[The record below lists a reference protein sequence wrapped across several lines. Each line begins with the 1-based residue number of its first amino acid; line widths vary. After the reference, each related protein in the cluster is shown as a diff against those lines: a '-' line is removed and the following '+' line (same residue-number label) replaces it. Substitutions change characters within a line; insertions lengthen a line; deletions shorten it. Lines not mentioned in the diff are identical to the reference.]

1 MTWQLGMR
9 GICRCS
15 TPMAGLSTIDS
26 RPSSPLFIP
35 ARRRVSVHEPVGAVA
50 IRPSLPR
57 LTSIPHPDLRPM
69 MNPIPDH
76 HDGLA
81 PVAARRSLLKAALTA
96 VTALLLPRAATA
108 GDDLWTT
115 FQTPAAFLAEAFG
128 TPPAPSVLALDAA
141 MQAQIAAVFGRAY
154 PQTQLRYWKANGR
167 SAWILDDI
175 GKQGYQ
181 ITTSG
186 FVVKEKHIDFAR
198 VLIYRE
204 SRGEQVAEP
213 SWLKKL
219 VGRMLVGTALDQP
232 VDNISGA
239 TLSVKMMQRM
249 AAAALL
255 LDSLAK
261 A

>member
-1 MTWQLGMR
+1 MTM
-9 GICRCS
+9 
-15 TPMAGLSTIDS
+15 P
-26 RPSSPLFIP
+26 
-35 ARRRVSVHEPVGAVA
+35 
-50 IRPSLPR
+50 
-57 LTSIPHPDLRPM
+57 IPH
-69 MNPIPDH
+69 DH
-76 HDGLA
+76 DCTMPPTG
-81 PVAARRSLLKAALTA
+81 RRSLLRSAAGLFG
-96 VTALLLPRAATA
+96 ALLLPKLAVA

-128 TPPAPSVLALDAA
+128 APPAPSVLVLDAA
-141 MQAQIAAVFGRAY
+141 MQAQIGTVFGRAY
-154 PQTQLRYWKANGR
+154 PQSQLRYWKANGR

-186 FVVKEKHIDFAR
+186 FVVKDHSIDFAR

-204 SRGEQVAEP
+204 SRGEQVAEG

-219 VGRMLVGTALDQP
+219 SGRKLAGTTLDQN

-249 AAAALL
+249 AATALV
-255 LDSLAK
+255 LDTLAK